1 MRLGADAMAAALED
15 FERLRY
21 STQLASLYESYLVA
35 RWLAVHGRY
44 PQPSIDDVNEAV
56 AALFVLYPDHDLG
69 RLAPFRLD
77 WRQVESSGRKTV
89 WNNTT
94 RGPRM
99 ATTVFNIGDRG
110 GGDIR
115 EGLMANATEVL
126 GNHLSNVARPS
137 RQSLIC
143 LMLRDHDFVDTDD
156 WATAE
161 SILAQEFGLRAA
173 DLALISDP
181 RPLGPSLF
189 GPSSWEEVPLPFD
202 LAPPSSAQ
210 DIALSG
216 DSTAEH
222 REAPSIVINRRLE
235 RMLARAIAR
244 YPCILLVG
252 PPGTGKGTIL
262 RWLVQQVTAEPN
274 RFGFSGGLVPDPI
287 WRTPDESW
295 GVLEL
300 VGGQV
305 PNSNGKLEWSDGLIP
320 TSIREDRWLILDE
333 TNRADMDKIMGPLLT
348 WLSGQA
354 VEVGHTVPHN
364 GTPIALDWTD
374 GPRCKVEEATNSLS
388 ARRLLAGSEW
398 RLLGTYNPQD
408 AQLVFRFGQALT
420 RRFAIV
426 PVPALSPGEMEKL
439 LSDRFSTVRT
449 ELLELVAGLYGMH
462 YESPNTTLG
471 PAIFLRVVEYM
482 AGFDESAADED
493 AVAEAYVINVGRYL
507 ASYDNTEFENLGRR
521 IRDATTLTNATWEW
535 IRRQRGLLS

>member
-1 MRLGADAMAAALED
+1 MKLGADAMAAALQD
-15 FERLRY
+15 LKRLSY
-21 STQLASLYESYLVA
+21 STQLASLYESYLVG
-35 RWLAVHGRY
+35 RWLTAHARY
-44 PQPSIDDVNEAV
+44 PQPSIGDVNEAV
-56 AALFVLYPDHDLG
+56 TALFVLFPDHDLG

-77 WRQVESSGRKTV
+77 WLQVESSGRKTV

-99 ATTVFNIGDRG
+99 ATTIFNAGDRG

-115 EGLMANATEVL
+115 EGLTANATEIV
-126 GNHLSNVARPS
+126 GNHLSSVDRPS
-137 RQSLIC
+137 SQSLIC

-161 SILAQEFGLRAA
+161 SIVAREFGLRAA
-173 DLALISDP
+173 DLAMISDP
-181 RPLGPSLF
+181 RPLGPPLLGS
-189 GPSSWEEVPLPFD
+189 PSWEEVPLPFP
-202 LAPPSSAQ
+202 LAPPIPAR
-210 DIALSG
+210 DVALSG
-216 DSTAEH
+216 DSTAEN
-222 REAPSIVINRRLE
+222 RGGPSIVISQRLE
-235 RMLARAIAR
+235 RMLVRAIAR
-244 YPCILLVG
+244 HPCILLVG

-262 RWLVQQVTAEPN
+262 RWLVQQVTDEPE

-300 VGGQV
+300 IGGQL
-305 PNSNGKLEWSDGLIP
+305 PNSKGRLEWSDGMVP

-364 GTPIALDWTD
+364 GRPIVLDWTD
-374 GPRCKVEEATNSLS
+374 GPRCKVEEAVDALS
-388 ARRLLAGSEW
+388 ACRLLAGSEW

-420 RRFAIV
+420 RRFAVV
-426 PVPALSPGEMEKL
+426 PVPALSPGEIEKL
-439 LSDRFSTVRT
+439 LSDRFSTVRA
-449 ELLELVAGLYGMH
+449 ELLELVGKLYGMH
-462 YESPNTTLG
+462 LESPNTTLG
-471 PAIFLRVVEYM
+471 QAVFLRVAEYLT
-482 AGFDESAADED
+482 GLDESAADED
-493 AVAEAYVINVGRYL
+493 TVAEAYVINVGRYL
-507 ASYDNTEFENLGRR
+507 ASYEDTEFENLGRR

-535 IRRQRGLLS
+535 ISKQRDLLS